1 MLNKNKPVRL
11 KGAALR
17 KLHEEVYEL
26 DGGCDVLD
34 NSICIPPGTPAHHV
48 NFGAYKEDIKENMC
62 MLWNGNHVR
71 AHSGECKD
79 IERQCKAYLRERDG
93 ENKWNKE

>member
-1 MLNKNKPVRL
+1 MLNKNKPIRL

-34 NSICIPPGTPAHHV
+34 NSICIPPGTPSHHV
-48 NFGAYKEDIKENMC
+48 NFGAHKEDVKENMV
-62 MLWNGNHVR
+62 MLWNGNHTE
-71 AHSGECKD
+71 AHDGDTKRIKQECKT
-79 IERQCKAYLRERDG
+79 YLRERDG